1 MSHKK
6 VIYLVEAIGI
16 SVKVDIEILVN
27 SNEELLLFIDELRE
41 AFPNLI
47 NSYEIIISREILKT
61 SYFPEK

>member
-16 SVKVDIEILVN
+16 SEKVDIEILVN